1 MIGFLCSVLDTMMP
15 TVPGLKG
22 VGESNL
28 ASFLRLFLRE
38 SPLFIRAGLYA
49 SAFVFVVSPVLTI
62 YLPLPSFLL
71 TKKMREKHA
80 QRASAHSL
88 YMLRQSMFFL
98 KMVAGMCWGQGP
110 EVRKKMGLEALEGDP
125 GSFRETPRREF

>member
-1 MIGFLCSVLDTMMP
+1 MP

-38 SPLFIRAGLYA
+38 SPLLIRVGLYA
-49 SAFVFVVSPVLTI
+49 SAVAFVLSPILTI

-71 TKKMREKHA
+71 SKKMREIHA

-98 KMVAGMCWGQGP
+98 KMVAGMCWGQDSG
-110 EVRKKMGLEALEGDP
+110 VREKMGLEALEGDP
-125 GSFRETPRREF
+125 GSFRETPRIEF